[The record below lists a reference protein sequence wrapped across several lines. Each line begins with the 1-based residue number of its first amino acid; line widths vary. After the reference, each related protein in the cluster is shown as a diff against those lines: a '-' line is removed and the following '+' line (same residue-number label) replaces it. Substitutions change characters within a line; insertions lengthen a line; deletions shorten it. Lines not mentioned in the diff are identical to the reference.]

1 MLYSNCKHF
10 CNARLE
16 VFTGDCERVEGC
28 VHASTSG
35 CTAINSHPHRSGTLK
50 HLWCF
55 PNKLPFITQLTF
67 HNEFFLRVWHTHP
80 YMFCTIPGLSAPITA
95 PISDNTAHLWLA
107 IYVLNTCLQP
117 VEVVYKHN
125 YPGLVKLVYWFE
137 CKLGL
142 CSPLS
147 QSSWDLVQKSM
158 AITFLNGR
166 IIESFLP
173 EIRLASWDNLGNCYV
188 AVEQQHCLDLEHT

>member
-1 MLYSNCKHF
+1 
-10 CNARLE
+10 
-16 VFTGDCERVEGC
+16 
-28 VHASTSG
+28 
-35 CTAINSHPHRSGTLK
+35 
-50 HLWCF
+50 
-55 PNKLPFITQLTF
+55 
-67 HNEFFLRVWHTHP
+67 
-80 YMFCTIPGLSAPITA
+80 MFCTSPGLSAPITA

-125 YPGLVKLVYWFE
+125 YPSLVKLVYWFE

-147 QSSWDLVQKSM
+147 QSCWDLVQKSM

-173 EIRLASWDNLGNCYV
+173 EIRLASWDNLGNRYV
-188 AVEQQHCLDLEHT
+188 AVEQQHCLDLEHTYTPERPRGCHLHSSKPSGQHYALIITFRPSVSRIVSGGGLVQESSRGKLPSWLKS

>member
-1 MLYSNCKHF
+1 
-10 CNARLE
+10 
-16 VFTGDCERVEGC
+16 
-28 VHASTSG
+28 
-35 CTAINSHPHRSGTLK
+35 
-50 HLWCF
+50 
-55 PNKLPFITQLTF
+55 
-67 HNEFFLRVWHTHP
+67 
-80 YMFCTIPGLSAPITA
+80 MFCTIPGLSAPITA

-147 QSSWDLVQKSM
+147 QSCWDLVQKSM

-173 EIRLASWDNLGNCYV
+173 EIRLASWDNLGNRYV
-188 AVEQQHCLDLEHT
+188 AVEQQHCLDLEHTYTPERPRGCHLHHEL